1 MELHGGIFFFFFFL
15 KFATKNKW
23 EIIIT
28 ENIEKCSGKKKQKQK
43 QKNKKIK
50 TKTKTKKQKKI

>member
-1 MELHGGIFFFFFFL
+1 L
-15 KFATKNKW
+15 KFASKNKW